1 MVIGAKQDGKHC
13 FSGAIKEI
21 QFKHFDSVER
31 LQAAGAGSAVL
42 ENSGLFGQQEA
53 HLIMGAENPA
63 GEVYDG
69 GAGSYVFKGSKGSW
83 LNVPLRNQPGHDA
96 HDGFFTIQTKLKI
109 KTGAE
114 VML

>member
-1 MVIGAKQDGKHC
+1 
-13 FSGAIKEI
+13 
-21 QFKHFDSVER
+21 
-31 LQAAGAGSAVL
+31 
-42 ENSGLFGQQEA
+42 
-53 HLIMGAENPA
+53 MGAENPA

-109 KTGAE
+109 KTGAGGYVVTKGDLDGSGLYWGLYVADKSKGKE
-114 VML
+114 DPTVWLAYRPR